1 MFDIVYLF
9 IVMMV
14 FLILYVLIG
23 FELMST
29 TLLFL
34 ILITLLGSRNENK

>member
-1 MFDIVYLF
+1 MYDFIYLF

-14 FLILYVLIG
+14 FLIFYVLIG
-23 FELMST
+23 HELMVA

-34 ILITLLGSRNENK
+34 IFITLLGSRNENK

>member
-1 MFDIVYLF
+1 MFDIIYLF

>member
-1 MFDIVYLF
+1 MSDFIYLF

-14 FLILYVLIG
+14 FLIFYVLIG
-23 FELMST
+23 QELMNS

-34 ILITLLGSRNENK
+34 IFITLLGSRNENK

>member
-1 MFDIVYLF
+1 MTDIIYLF
-9 IVMMV
+9 IVMMG

-23 FELMST
+23 FKLMST

-34 ILITLLGSRNENK
+34 IFITLLGLRNENK